1 MADKE
6 ELFSE
11 ADFKGGKK
19 SFRQTVG
26 SLNKNYW
33 IASIMELFERWAW
46 YGIYGLFGLYLVG
59 STDAGGLGFDHIQK
73 GNITGGVVAILYLLP
88 LFFGVIADRIGY
100 KISLTIAYILLI
112 VGYYM
117 MGEVRTYSSMYL
129 VFLLV
134 AVGAAFFKPVA
145 SAIVARNTDET
156 TGTIGFGIFYMM
168 VNIGGFIGPS
178 MSSYLR
184 TEFGWKLMFIQGAV
198 VITINLIILL
208 LFYKEP
214 KVEKPK
220 DSIGKAI
227 IDSLLGIFH
236 ALKDVRL
243 GILLLLMVG
252 FWTMFNQLFNTLP
265 NFIEDWVN
273 SSVVSNWIN
282 ANMPSGIAKLLTDG
296 AQVKPEWFTNIDALM
311 IIFCQIFVSYF
322 VTKMRHISAVIR
334 GAIIATIGI
343 AMSFYFGTV
352 WFAIIGTMIFSIGEM
367 MSSPTVSSF
376 IALITPKGKEGLYQG
391 TYFLP
396 VAASYFVTQF
406 ISGNLYQAWSD
417 KLSLLKKEM
426 TTRNIAMPEIVS
438 KEQFVEEGSKAFGMK
453 LADFEN
459 QFNLKAEE
467 INWDQVK
474 TSVSEFA
481 AQKNV
486 DVSGIH
492 FPFSKNEYFQLAEQ
506 KLGMDHW
513 QMTEM
518 LWNTYEP
525 NKIWLVIVGIGLFSV
540 VSLTIYD
547 RMIIKPIERK
557 NKANSAEN

>member
-1 MADKE
+1 MAE
-6 ELFSE
+6 N
-11 ADFKGGKK
+11 KK
-19 SFRQTVG
+19 NLWQTVG
-26 SLNKNYW
+26 SLNKNFW
-33 IASIMELFERWAW
+33 VASAMELFERWAW

-59 STDAGGLGFDHIQK
+59 STDKGGLGFDHIQK
-73 GNITGGVVAILYLLP
+73 GNIMGNIVAILYLLP

-100 KISLTIAYILLI
+100 KLSLAISYILLI

-117 MGEVRTYSSMYL
+117 LGEVSTYSSVYL

-156 TGTIGFGIFYMM
+156 TGTLGFGIFYMM
-168 VNIGGFIGPS
+168 VNVGGFIGPS

-184 TEFGWKLMFIQGAV
+184 TEYGWKLIFIQAAI
-198 VITINLIILL
+198 VITINLVILL

-227 IDSLLGIFH
+227 KDSILNIVE
-236 ALKDVRL
+236 ALKDKRL
-243 GILLLLMVG
+243 SILLLLMVG

-273 SSVVSNWIN
+273 SNVVSNWIN
-282 ANMPSGIAKLLTDG
+282 QNLPASVAKTLTEG
-296 AQVKPEWFTNIDALM
+296 GQVKPEWFTNIDALM
-311 IIFCQIFVSYF
+311 IIIFQIMISYF

-334 GAIIATIGI
+334 GAVIATIGI
-343 AMSFYFGTV
+343 ALSFYFGNV

-396 VAASYFVTQF
+396 VAASYFVTSF
-406 ISGNLYQAWSD
+406 ISGGLYQSWSD
-417 KLSLLKKEM
+417 KLSLLQKEM
-426 TTRNIAMPEIVS
+426 DSRSIEMPHIVS
-438 KEQFVEEGSKAFGMK
+438 KEQFVEAGAKTFDMK
-453 LADFEN
+453 LVDFEN

-467 INWDQVK
+467 INWDEVK
-474 TSVSEFA
+474 TAVNEYA
-481 AQKNV
+481 TQNQIDATTLN
-486 DVSGIH
+486 
-492 FPFSKNEYFQLAEQ
+492 FPFSKNEYFALAEQ
-506 KLGMDHW
+506 KLNMSHW
-513 QMTEM
+513 EMVDM
-518 LWNTYEP
+518 LWQKYEP
-525 NKIWLVIVGIGLFSV
+525 NKIWIVIVGIGLFSIIT
-540 VSLTIYD
+540 LWLYD
-547 RMIIKPIERK
+547 RFVIRPIERK
-557 NKANSAEN
+557 KAV